1 LKVLLPFISL
11 ILNFLAILKKENT
24 FLMRNLI
31 VLVLLF
37 LGLIFPSKS
46 YASHI
51 ELKPCIQIS
60 HCVREELEVEN
71 ISEPFEVIKQI
82 IENTPRTKIVENDG
96 DYLHAEVTSRIM
108 KYVDDLEVSYFPEN
122 KKIIIRSESRVGE
135 GDFGVNKKRVDLIKN
150 KFFDI

>member
-1 LKVLLPFISL
+1 MSMKNSILLG
-11 ILNFLAILKKENT
+11 FL
-24 FLMRNLI
+24 F
-31 VLVLLF
+31 LVLF
-37 LGLIFPSKS
+37 FPAKS

-71 ISEPFEVIKQI
+71 MSEPFDLIRQI

-108 KYVDDLEVSYFPEN
+108 KYIDDLEVSYIPEDN
-122 KKIIIRSESRVGE
+122 KIVIRSESRVGE
-135 GDFGVNKKRVDLIKN
+135 GDFGVNKKRVDSIKN
-150 KFFDI
+150 NFFNI